1 MRFFAEFTLSEA
13 NGLRMT
19 LCVRLPRLRA
29 VTHSGVQAR
38 AMPSQRPSVGLPRLG
53 AVTPACTKRFGEGR
67 HFGVQA
73 RSPAKA
79 GSLAMTY

>member
-19 LCVRLPRLRA
+19 LRVGLPRLRA
-29 VTHSGVQAR
+29 VT
-38 AMPSQRPSVGLPRLG
+38 
-53 AVTPACTKRFGEGR
+53 PAGRR

-73 RSPAKA
+73 RLPLVVRNDNVKTLNRKA
-79 GSLAMTY
+79 QIAWLSRIRFDNSFFPL

>member
-19 LCVRLPRLRA
+19 LRVGLPRLRA
-29 VTHSGVQAR
+29 VT
-38 AMPSQRPSVGLPRLG
+38 
-53 AVTPACTKRFGEGR
+53 PAGRRHFGEGR

-73 RSPAKA
+73 RSRW
-79 GSLAMTY
+79 SFAMTM